1 MSKHFDDSTY
11 ATNAGTLIV
20 SDKKFDHFWSLRSGL
35 DRFIAA
41 LTGERRTQRERLGE
55 HLMMA
60 DARAAV
66 VAATNPLLI
75 AAYTDELDCVA
86 MLKFPDSL
94 ALEYKLTPGM
104 RLLTV
109 NSYRDGVFV
118 ATDLQPGP
126 SKIDRWKNFHP
137 VIAEFVAQDL
147 KRVAKMHAS
156 IDEEEWARCAQM
168 AIEYLQ
174 RPKLKVRQGSPF
186 DSERTA
192 SLRLES
198 PPRTSLSSTS

>member
-11 ATNAGTLIV
+11 ATNAGTLLV
-20 SDKKFDHFWSLRSGL
+20 SETKFDYFWKLRSGL

-104 RLLTV
+104 RMLTV
-109 NSYRDGVFV
+109 NSYRGGVFV
-118 ATDLQPGP
+118 STDLEPGP

-137 VIAEFVAQDL
+137 VIAEFIAQDL
-147 KRVAKMHAS
+147 KRVAKTHDS
-156 IDEEEWARCAQM
+156 IDEQEWDRCARL
-168 AIEYLQ
+168 AFEYLQ
-174 RPKLKVRQGSPF
+174 RPKLKVRHGSPF

-192 SLRLES
+192 SIKLDS
-198 PPRTSLSSTS
+198 PPRQSIALAP

>member
-1 MSKHFDDSTY
+1 MSKHFDDSTF
-11 ATNAGTLIV
+11 ATNAGTLLV
-20 SDKKFDHFWSLRSGL
+20 SEKKFDYFWNQRSAL

-66 VAATNPLLI
+66 VAAINPLLV

-86 MLKFPDSL
+86 MLRFPDSL
-94 ALEYKLTPGM
+94 AVEYKLTPGM

-109 NSYRDGVFV
+109 NSYRGGVFV
-118 ATDLQPGP
+118 STDLEPGP

-137 VIAEFVAQDL
+137 VIAEFVAQDP
-147 KRVAKMHAS
+147 KRVAKMHTS
-156 IDEEEWARCAQM
+156 IDEDEWSRCAQM
-168 AIEYLQ
+168 AFEYLQ
-174 RPKLKVRQGSPF
+174 RPKLKVRRGSPF
-186 DSERTA
+186 DSARAA
-192 SLRLES
+192 SVTLHA
-198 PPRTSLSSTS
+198 PPQDCIAPAS